1 MAITKGPPPITMQ
14 SLLLDEA
21 IKQAPSTRAML
32 KELKRRVEQAGQ
44 ALGDIREVAK
54 LTRKLADLQ
63 WELDDLLNEVG
74 KTQASAKSVVNLS
87 AKPAPKPV
95 TDWTPTKADIAAM
108 IASPAWREATAPAR
122 MKKLEAELMA
132 QVSDNAKAFNS
143 RHCDSLSGAA

>member
-54 LTRKLADLQ
+54 LTRLLSDMQ
-63 WELDDLLNEVG
+63 WELDDLMKNVQ
-74 KTQASAKSVVNLS
+74 TQASAKSVIQMS

-95 TDWTPTKADIAAM
+95 TDWTPTKSDVAAM

-122 MKKLEAELMA
+122 IKKLEAELMA
-132 QVSDNAKAFNS
+132 QVSGHAKAFNN
-143 RHCDSLSGAA
+143 RNRDSLSGAA

>member
-54 LTRKLADLQ
+54 LTRLLSDMQ
-63 WELDDLLNEVG
+63 WELDDLMKNVQ
-74 KTQASAKSVVNLS
+74 TQASAKSVIQMS
-87 AKPAPKPV
+87 AKPVPSPV
-95 TDWTPTKADIAAM
+95 TNWTPTPAQVEAFM
-108 IASPAWREATAPAR
+108 RSPEYREATAPAR
-122 MKKLEAELMA
+122 MKKLEATLMQ
-132 QVSDNAKAFNS
+132 QVSGNAKAFNN
-143 RHCDSLSGAA
+143 RNRDSLSGAA